1 MTPIP
6 TEPIGSIPRPPE
18 LRAAFKAFAQG
29 MLKADDLERHYDAA
43 VKDTIDRFAAT
54 GSPVI
59 TDGEQRK
66 YDNFWTYPIYGLPNL
81 EAKGYRMPFINGH
94 TVEVPRLLSGPFR
107 YKTYA
112 HSHIERARR
121 HTQLPLK
128 QAVIAPSA
136 LSLLYPAE
144 DLPDYPREKFL
155 IDLLLE
161 SETDIRRCFD
171 AGADNVQIDFTEGR
185 LAVRLDPTGAML
197 HDCIE
202 LNNILLEQFTRE
214 ERGRLGI
221 HTCPGGDCD
230 PSRASID
237 DYNELLPSLFELQVG
252 RFYIQLANEDD
263 RARTLKIVRAHIKP
277 HQRVFVGVVD
287 PCDPQIETPE
297 MVRDRV
303 LEAARHIPADQL
315 GTTDDCGFAPFC
327 DDVTISRDT
336 AFAKIKARVEGT
348 ALAARALNG
357 G

>member
-6 TEPIGSIPRPPE
+6 TEPIGSIPRPTG
-18 LRAAFKAFAQG
+18 LIAAFKAFAQG
-29 MLKADDLERHYDAA
+29 MLQEDDLEAYYDSA
-43 VKDTIDRFAAT
+43 VKDTVERFAAT
-54 GSPVI
+54 GSPII

-66 YDNFWTYPIYGLPNL
+66 YDNYWTYPIHGLPNL
-81 EAKGYRMPFINGH
+81 QPRGYVMPFVNGH
-94 TVEVPRLLSGPFR
+94 SVHMPRLLSGPFR

-121 HTQLPLK
+121 HTRLPLK

-144 DLPDYPREKFL
+144 DLPNYPRETFL
-155 IDLLLE
+155 VDLLLE
-161 SETDIRRCFD
+161 SETDIRRCFA
-171 AGADNVQIDFTEGR
+171 AGAENVQIDFTEGR

-202 LNNILLEQFTRE
+202 LNNILLEQFTSD
-214 ERGRLGI
+214 ERSRLGI
-221 HTCPGGDCD
+221 HTCPGGDCGS
-230 PSRASID
+230 SRDAAA

-252 RFYIQLANEDD
+252 RFYIQLASEDD

-287 PCDPQIETPE
+287 PGDPNIETPQI
-297 MVRDRV
+297 VRDRI

-315 GTTDDCGFAPFC
+315 GTTDDCGFSPFC
-327 DDVTISRDT
+327 DEVTISRDT

-348 ALAARALNG
+348 ALAERALNG
-357 G
+357 D